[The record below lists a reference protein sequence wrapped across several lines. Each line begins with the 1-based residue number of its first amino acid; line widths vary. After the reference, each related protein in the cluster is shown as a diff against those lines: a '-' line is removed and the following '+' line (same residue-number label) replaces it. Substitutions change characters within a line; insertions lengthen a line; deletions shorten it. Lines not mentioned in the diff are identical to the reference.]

1 MIEWHA
7 VTNADFTRNQSR
19 EDVLTRLRKRPKGE
33 ALAAQF
39 DALEYEAAA

>member
-7 VTNADFTRNQSR
+7 VTNADFTREQSR
-19 EDVLTRLRKRPKGE
+19 ENVVARLKKRPQGE